1 MERIEVSTVTRQ
13 FKRTFDEGMLNEL
26 GKRTRLCQRERT
38 VTPFRLALSLIEVF
52 ASPRVPC
59 IADLH
64 RGFNALCEE
73 SVRYKPFH
81 NQLAKRGFAQFMR
94 ELQSQL
100 LNELAVQVLRFDP
113 SSPFCQFSH
122 IRIQD
127 GTSFALKSTL
137 AEYFP
142 GRWRKQKPAAVELHV
157 ELDLL
162 SEVVSRVALS
172 PDISPEREFLP
183 QPPEVSGA
191 LLLADRGYYDQSY
204 FQALD
209 AAGGGFIIRG
219 KADITPVIVE
229 AIGPD
234 GQELKSFQGQR
245 LKAISKDFKRYEY
258 LDLTVQLK
266 GSQGPWLG
274 RLIVH
279 PNPTKETP
287 RYLVTNLAR
296 EAFSVEHISDA
307 YRLRWQIELLFKEWK
322 SHANLHLFDTS
333 NPNIAEGLIWAA
345 LCAATLKRY
354 CAYVTQ
360 RMRHVAISTQIVA
373 KCVHHVLPDILHAL
387 MHRPNNVRTSLVHTI
402 NYLAGNARRAHP
414 ARDRHKGRLK
424 LGLEHVYGTA

>member
-142 GRWRKQKPAAVELHV
+142 GRWRNRNRQ
-157 ELDLL
+157 
-162 SEVVSRVALS
+162 RW
-172 PDISPEREFLP
+172 
-183 QPPEVSGA
+183 
-191 LLLADRGYYDQSY
+191 SY
-204 FQALD
+204 MWNWIYSAKWS
-209 AAGGGFIIRG
+209 AG
-219 KADITPVIVE
+219 
-229 AIGPD
+229 
-234 GQELKSFQGQR
+234 
-245 LKAISKDFKRYEY
+245 
-258 LDLTVQLK
+258 
-266 GSQGPWLG
+266 
-274 RLIVH
+274 
-279 PNPTKETP
+279 
-287 RYLVTNLAR
+287 
-296 EAFSVEHISDA
+296 
-307 YRLRWQIELLFKEWK
+307 
-322 SHANLHLFDTS
+322 
-333 NPNIAEGLIWAA
+333 
-345 LCAATLKRY
+345 
-354 CAYVTQ
+354 
-360 RMRHVAISTQIVA
+360 
-373 KCVHHVLPDILHAL
+373 
-387 MHRPNNVRTSLVHTI
+387 
-402 NYLAGNARRAHP
+402 
-414 ARDRHKGRLK
+414 
-424 LGLEHVYGTA
+424 